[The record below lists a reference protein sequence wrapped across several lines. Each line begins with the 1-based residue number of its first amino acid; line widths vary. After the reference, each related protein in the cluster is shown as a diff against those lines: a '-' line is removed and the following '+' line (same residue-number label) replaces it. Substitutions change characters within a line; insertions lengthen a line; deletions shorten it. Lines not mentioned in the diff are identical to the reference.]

1 MQVICINASNKPK
14 PIPFHKWV
22 EEGKIYTI
30 ERLVRMNIQQNKL
43 GVVLKEI
50 HLDESCFPYYY
61 FDADRFAPVELV
73 KEKEEVS
80 EEELMEI

>member
-1 MQVICINASNKPK
+1 MQVICINSSNKPK
-14 PIPFHKWV
+14 PIPMHKWI
-22 EEGKIYTI
+22 EEGTVYTI

-50 HLDESCFPYYY
+50 DLDESCFPYFY
-61 FDADRFAPVELV
+61 FDADRFAPVQLV
-73 KEKEEVS
+73 KQKEEVS